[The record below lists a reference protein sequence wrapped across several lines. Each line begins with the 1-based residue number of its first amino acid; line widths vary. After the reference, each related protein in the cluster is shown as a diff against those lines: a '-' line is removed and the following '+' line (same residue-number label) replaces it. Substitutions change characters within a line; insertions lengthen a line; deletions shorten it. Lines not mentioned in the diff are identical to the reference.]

1 MFEPLS
7 LFVGSIHV
15 RFHVGDVILILLEQG
30 IPVLL
35 EQVSRRF
42 PKKITKRIEV
52 EDKISALPD
61 DLLVQILL
69 LVPTKDAVATMI
81 LSKRWRYIW
90 TMVPKLDYLNDGI
103 HKVGFLDF
111 LFGDRDSYQRW
122 FLRFIDESL
131 RVHKAPVLEKLAIGL
146 GPRCP
151 VDVNV
156 DVGKWIEKAV
166 NRKVREIEFILR
178 WSAEHTSLPKIL
190 YTCDTL
196 VFLSLSEKILVDV
209 PSLACLPSLEDLEL
223 HSVVYKDEDSL
234 ARLLSSCPNLNYLSV
249 ERRDLQDNVKLFNI
263 KAPLLESL
271 SYEYVRSHNEGNIGG
286 GTLVIDCP
294 ALKEIS
300 IADYSGDS
308 CFVENNPHLDKAF
321 ISGFCNPDD
330 KFVACLSSV
339 IDLELVLNFATFA
352 WFNTVN
358 FYQLLE
364 CKINIVDEVD
374 WLEPLMFLLQNS
386 PNLKVLSIYKTFI
399 QNAEEL
405 PLSWNQPSSVPECLA
420 THLEIFEW
428 NEYGGRNEEKEL
440 VKYIFANSKFLKRAG
455 FSLKS
460 TSQNKK
466 KMMEELESMSR
477 ISSSSQ
483 LIFSTQLE
491 YMCVLYE
498 KK

>member
-1 MFEPLS
+1 MS
-7 LFVGSIHV
+7 
-15 RFHVGDVILILLEQG
+15 RIL
-30 IPVLL
+30 
-35 EQVSRRF
+35 
-42 PKKITKRIEV
+42 
-52 EDKISALPD
+52 A
-61 DLLVQILL
+61 
-69 LVPTKDAVATMI
+69 
-81 LSKRWRYIW
+81 
-90 TMVPKLDYLNDGI
+90 
-103 HKVGFLDF
+103 
-111 LFGDRDSYQRW
+111 
-122 FLRFIDESL
+122 
-131 RVHKAPVLEKLAIGL
+131 
-146 GPRCP
+146 C
-151 VDVNV
+151 
-156 DVGKWIEKAV
+156 
-166 NRKVREIEFILR
+166 
-178 WSAEHTSLPKIL
+178 LPKRL

-209 PSLACLPSLEDLEL
+209 PSLACLPSLKDLEL

-271 SYEYVRSHNEGNIGG
+271 SYVYLELTSHNEGGR
-286 GTLVIDCP
+286 TLVIDCP

-308 CFVENNPHLDKAF
+308 CFFENKPHLDKAF

-352 WFNTVN
+352 WFNTIS
-358 FYQLLE
+358 FSQLLE
-364 CKINIVDEVD
+364 CKITLVDNLD
-374 WLEPLMFLLQNS
+374 WLEPQMFLLQNS
-386 PNLKVLSIYKTFI
+386 PNLKLLSIDKKFVRFP
-399 QNAEEL
+399 EEL
-405 PLSWNQPSSVPECLA
+405 PLSWNQPSSVPKCLS

-428 NEYGGRNEEKEL
+428 NEYGGRNKEKEL
-440 VKYIFANSKFLKRAG
+440 VRYIFANSNCLKRAG

-460 TSQNKK
+460 TGKK
-466 KMMEELESMSR
+466 KRMMEELASMSR

-491 YMCVLYE
+491 YPCVLYE

>member
-90 TMVPKLDYLNDGI
+90 TMVPKLDYLNDG
-103 HKVGFLDF
+103 
-111 LFGDRDSYQRW
+111 
-122 FLRFIDESL
+122 
-131 RVHKAPVLEKLAIGL
+131 L

-223 HSVVYKDEDSL
+223 HS
-234 ARLLSSCPNLNYLSV
+234 
-249 ERRDLQDNVKLFNI
+249 
-263 KAPLLESL
+263 
-271 SYEYVRSHNEGNIGG
+271 VRSHNEGNIGG

>member
-1 MFEPLS
+1 MLEPLS

-15 RFHVGDVILILLEQG
+15 GEVILILLEQG
-30 IPVLL
+30 IP

-52 EDKISALPD
+52 LEDKISALPD

-69 LVPTKDAVATMI
+69 LVPTKDAVTTMI

-90 TMVPKLDYLNDGI
+90 TMVPKLDYLNDHGI
-103 HKVGFLDF
+103 HKNSV
-111 LFGDRDSYQRW
+111 Q
-122 FLRFIDESL
+122 
-131 RVHKAPVLEKLAIGL
+131 
-146 GPRCP
+146 
-151 VDVNV
+151 DVNV

-166 NRKVREIEFILR
+166 NRKVHEIEFILR
-178 WSAEHTSLPKIL
+178 WSAEHTSLPKRL

-209 PSLACLPSLEDLEL
+209 PSLACLPSLEDREL

-271 SYEYVRSHNEGNIGG
+271 SYVYVELTSHNEGGR
-286 GTLVIDCP
+286 TFVIDCP

-308 CFVENNPHLDKAF
+308 CFVENKPHLDKAF

-339 IDLELVLNFATFA
+339 INLELVLNFATFA
-352 WFNTVN
+352 WFNTIS
-358 FYQLLE
+358 FSQLLE
-364 CKINIVDEVD
+364 CKTTLVDNLD
-374 WLEPLMFLLQNS
+374 WLQPLMFLLQNS
-386 PNLKVLSIYKTFI
+386 PN
-399 QNAEEL
+399 
-405 PLSWNQPSSVPECLA
+405 
-420 THLEIFEW
+420 
-428 NEYGGRNEEKEL
+428 
-440 VKYIFANSKFLKRAG
+440 
-455 FSLKS
+455 
-460 TSQNKK
+460 
-466 KMMEELESMSR
+466 
-477 ISSSSQ
+477 
-483 LIFSTQLE
+483 
-491 YMCVLYE
+491 
-498 KK
+498 

>member
-1 MFEPLS
+1 MS
-7 LFVGSIHV
+7 
-15 RFHVGDVILILLEQG
+15 RIL
-30 IPVLL
+30 
-35 EQVSRRF
+35 
-42 PKKITKRIEV
+42 
-52 EDKISALPD
+52 A
-61 DLLVQILL
+61 
-69 LVPTKDAVATMI
+69 
-81 LSKRWRYIW
+81 
-90 TMVPKLDYLNDGI
+90 
-103 HKVGFLDF
+103 
-111 LFGDRDSYQRW
+111 
-122 FLRFIDESL
+122 
-131 RVHKAPVLEKLAIGL
+131 
-146 GPRCP
+146 C
-151 VDVNV
+151 
-156 DVGKWIEKAV
+156 
-166 NRKVREIEFILR
+166 
-178 WSAEHTSLPKIL
+178 LPKRL

-209 PSLACLPSLEDLEL
+209 PSLACLPSLKDLEL

-271 SYEYVRSHNEGNIGG
+271 SYVYLELTSHNEGGR
-286 GTLVIDCP
+286 TLVIDCP

-308 CFVENNPHLDKAF
+308 CFFENKPHLDKAF

-352 WFNTVN
+352 WFNTIS
-358 FYQLLE
+358 FSQLLE
-364 CKINIVDEVD
+364 CKITLVDNLD
-374 WLEPLMFLLQNS
+374 WLEPQMFLLQNS
-386 PNLKVLSIYKTFI
+386 PNLKLLSIDKVCTFPSCSFDRFTI
-399 QNAEEL
+399 LSLWLFYRNSFDFRRSCHFHGINRVL
-405 PLSWNQPSSVPECLA
+405 PKCLS

-428 NEYGGRNEEKEL
+428 NEYGGRNKEKEL
-440 VKYIFANSKFLKRAG
+440 VRYIFANSNCLKRAG

-460 TSQNKK
+460 TGKK
-466 KMMEELESMSR
+466 KRMMEELASMSR

-491 YMCVLYE
+491 YPCVLYE

>member
-1 MFEPLS
+1 MLEPLS

-15 RFHVGDVILILLEQG
+15 GEVILILLEQG
-30 IPVLL
+30 IP

-52 EDKISALPD
+52 LEDKISALPD

-90 TMVPKLDYLNDGI
+90 TMVPKLDYLND
-103 HKVGFLDF
+103 H
-111 LFGDRDSYQRW
+111 
-122 FLRFIDESL
+122 E
-131 RVHKAPVLEKLAIGL
+131 L

-166 NRKVREIEFILR
+166 NRKVLEIEFIRR
-178 WSAEHTSLPKIL
+178 WSAEHTSLPKRL

-223 HSVVYKDEDSL
+223 HSL
-234 ARLLSSCPNLNYLSV
+234 
-249 ERRDLQDNVKLFNI
+249 
-263 KAPLLESL
+263 
-271 SYEYVRSHNEGNIGG
+271 RSHNG

-294 ALKEIS
+294 TLKEIS
-300 IADYSGDS
+300 IADYSWDS
-308 CFVENNPHLDKAF
+308 CFFENKPHLDKAF

-339 IDLELVLNFATFA
+339 INLELVLNFATFA
-352 WFNTVN
+352 WFNTIS
-358 FYQLLE
+358 FSQLLE
-364 CKINIVDEVD
+364 CKITLVDNLD
-374 WLEPLMFLLQNS
+374 WLEPQMFLLQNS
-386 PNLKVLSIYKTFI
+386 PNLKLLSIDKKFVRFP
-399 QNAEEL
+399 EEL
-405 PLSWNQPSSVPECLA
+405 PLSWNQPSSVPKCLS

-428 NEYGGRNEEKEL
+428 NEYGG
-440 VKYIFANSKFLKRAG
+440 
-455 FSLKS
+455 
-460 TSQNKK
+460 KK
-466 KMMEELESMSR
+466 QRER
-477 ISSSSQ
+477 IGKIHLCQ
-483 LIFSTQLE
+483 L
-491 YMCVLYE
+491 
-498 KK
+498 